1 MNVKKESGTPAPALP
16 AATVTIV
23 RDAGD
28 GIEVLMMRR
37 NLKSGFVPGMYV
49 FPGGG
54 LDEADLLFKNNGL

>member
-1 MNVKKESGTPAPALP
+1 MNSNNQKPVSGSEPAPAPAMP

-23 RDAGD
+23 RDTTG

-54 LDEADLLFKNNGL
+54 